1 MEPCIFQLKTA
12 NYRAVP
18 TLEVRRL
25 LQMAGDWV
33 SVKIDAS
40 SFKPTVIHLPEA
52 TTSPRLRVDLIK
64 QSFHFVLMRQLWR
77 KEQKFF
83 FLFNPRQRVHTLSPK
98 DIDCLTEWQICFHSD
113 EIRQIYLIG
122 QMISNIWGNNG
133 RACIWWF
140 LMLSPDWMRQ
150 SR

>member
-18 TLEVRRL
+18 TLEVRGL
-25 LQMAGDWV
+25 LQMAGDRV

-64 QSFHFVLMRQLWR
+64 QSFHFVLMRQL
-77 KEQKFF
+77 
-83 FLFNPRQRVHTLSPK
+83 
-98 DIDCLTEWQICFHSD
+98 
-113 EIRQIYLIG
+113 
-122 QMISNIWGNNG
+122 
-133 RACIWWF
+133 
-140 LMLSPDWMRQ
+140 
-150 SR
+150 